1 VDVETTG
8 FSPLHGD
15 RIVEVAVLRISATE
29 TEEYVTLVNP
39 LRDVGPAHVHG
50 LTEDDVAEAPMF
62 QEIVGDLLEV
72 LGGAVMVAH
81 NLKFDRDFLAAEL
94 SSAGVF
100 LPAVPG
106 LCTLELANRFE
117 SDLASYRLAACC
129 RAAGIFYHASHSALG
144 DARVE
149 AELLRRYLLR
159 AEEEGLWTLDALGCD
174 PSVFPLEDWPLLERT
189 GRRKARSGD
198 GTGVAVPYLA
208 QVVASLGTVDV
219 SAKVAPYVD
228 LLDRVLE
235 DAQVTGD
242 EAGALRATAE
252 QWGLTREDVV
262 SAHYA
267 YLDALVEAAVADRRV
282 TGTELRDLE
291 AATRLLA
298 IDPAILHARLTHA
311 MEDPG

>member
-1 VDVETTG
+1 
-8 FSPLHGD
+8 
-15 RIVEVAVLRISATE
+15 
-29 TEEYVTLVNP
+29 
-39 LRDVGPAHVHG
+39 
-50 LTEDDVAEAPMF
+50 MF

-94 SSAGVF
+94 SGAGVF

-106 LCTLELANRFE
+106 LCTLELAYRFE
-117 SDLASYRLAACC
+117 ADLENHRLAACC

-149 AELLRRYLLR
+149 AELLRRYLLK
-159 AEEEGLWTLDALGCD
+159 AEAQGLRTLDALGCD
-174 PSVFPLEDWPLLERT
+174 PAVFPLADWPELERT
-189 GRRKARSGD
+189 GRRKTRSGD

-228 LLDRVLE
+228 LLDHVLE

-242 EAGALRATAE
+242 EAQALRATAE
-252 QWGLTREDVV
+252 RWGLTREEVV
-262 SAHYA
+262 SAHHT
-267 YLDALVEAAVADRRV
+267 YLEALIAAAVEDRRV
-282 TGTELRDLE
+282 TGAELRDLE

-298 IDPAILHARLTHA
+298 VDPSILHALLTRA